1 VKGHVHHRG
10 KTYRYFFDGDPDP
23 LTGKRRQV
31 TKGGFATEREAWAA
45 CREAMADYDR
55 GRLVRQNKR
64 TVEQLADEWLSR
76 REHSIKRSMHV
87 NYRNYFRYYVYP
99 YIGARRAQD
108 LDSAVF
114 DALYARLLTSGRV
127 KANAEHRRRREAQEL
142 ARERAIAE
150 HMAGK
155 QRRGPVPK
163 PRPATSEPEPGL
175 APKTVVNVHRML
187 HRVWEDATR
196 WGYVKRNVVADAN
209 PPRVPR
215 TTHRTWTVAQLTT
228 FLLEARGDRFFA
240 LWVLEATTGMRRSE
254 LAGVH
259 RDGIDFDIGTLTV
272 GSTRVVIDGKVIE
285 EDGKS
290 DNSRR
295 TIALDP
301 YTLGVLRSHVSM
313 LDAERAVAGEHY
325 QDHGLLFSWEDGR
338 PPHPDTITARFN
350 RLAKAAGLPRIRL
363 HDVRHSYATAGRLAR
378 VDTKALSQ
386 RVGHTSVSFTMET
399 YMHGDLQAD
408 REVAHALASVIL
420 AGLPGGIDAGETA

>member
-1 VKGHVHHRG
+1 VKGHVQRRG
-10 KTYRYFFDGDPDP
+10 KAYRYFFDADADP

-45 CREAMADYDR
+45 CRDAMANHEQ
-55 GRLVRQNKR
+55 GRLVRQSRR
-64 TVEQLADEWLSR
+64 TVEQLIEEWLSR
-76 REHSIKRSMHV
+76 RQHSVKQSMHA
-87 NYRNYFRYYVYP
+87 NYRNYARYYIYP
-99 YIGARRAQD
+99 YIGKRKAQD
-108 LDSAVF
+108 LGSAVF
-114 DALYARLLTSGRV
+114 DALYAKLLTAGRV
-127 KANAEHRRRREAQEL
+127 KANAEHRQQREAQKV
-142 ARERAIAE
+142 ARDQAIADRTTR
-150 HMAGK
+150 K
-155 QRRGPVPK
+155 RPGPAPK
-163 PRPATSEPEPGL
+163 PRPVTPEPQPGL

-187 HRVWEDATR
+187 HRVWEDASK
-196 WGYVKRNVVADAN
+196 WGYVRRNIVADAS

-215 TTHRTWTVAQLTT
+215 KAHRTWTVAQLTT
-228 FLLEARGDRFFA
+228 FLLKARSDRFFA

-259 RDGIDFDIGTLTV
+259 RDGIDFDIGSLTV

-301 YTLGVLRSHVSM
+301 YTLGVLRSHVNM

-325 QDHGLLFSWEDGR
+325 QDHGLLFCWEDGR

-350 RLAKAAGLPRIRL
+350 RLAQAAGLPRIRL

-399 YMHGDLQAD
+399 YMHGDLEAD

-420 AGLPGGIDAGETA
+420 AGLPGGISAGETV

>member
-1 VKGHVHHRG
+1 VKGHVQRRG

-23 LTGKRRQV
+23 LTDKRRQV
-31 TKGGFATEREAWAA
+31 TKGGFATEREAWTA
-45 CREAMADYDR
+45 CREAMADHEQ
-55 GRLVRQNKR
+55 GRLVRQNRR
-64 TVEQLADEWLSR
+64 TVEQLVEEWLSR
-76 REHSIKRSMHV
+76 RQHSVKRSMHA
-87 NYRNYFRYYVYP
+87 NYRNYFRYYVHP
-99 YIGARRAQD
+99 YIGHRRAQD

-114 DALYARLLTSGRV
+114 DALYATLLTSGRV
-127 KANAEHRRRREAQEL
+127 KANAEHHRQREAQKA
-142 ARERAIAE
+142 AREQAIA
-150 HMAGK
+150 ARATGK
-155 QRRGPVPK
+155 RRRGPVPK
-163 PRPATSEPEPGL
+163 PRPVAPEPEPGL

-196 WGYVKRNVVADAN
+196 WGYVRRNVVADAS

-215 TTHRTWTVAQLTT
+215 KSRRTWTVAQLTT

-259 RDGIDFDIGTLTV
+259 RDGLDFDAGTLSIGT
-272 GSTRVVIDGKVIE
+272 TRVVIDGTVIE

-290 DNSRR
+290 DDSRR

-301 YTLGVLRSHVSM
+301 YTLGVLRSHVIM
-313 LDAERAVAGEHY
+313 LDAEHAVAGEHY
-325 QDHGLLFSWEDGR
+325 QDHGLLFCWEDGR

-350 RLAKAAGLPRIRL
+350 RLADAAGLPRIRL

-386 RVGHTSVSFTMET
+386 RVGHASVSFTMET
-399 YMHGDLQAD
+399 YMHGDLEAD

-420 AGLPGGIDAGETA
+420 AGLPGVDAGEEG

>member
-1 VKGHVHHRG
+1 MKGHVHLRG

-31 TKGGFATEREAWAA
+31 TKGGFATEREAWSA
-45 CREAMADYDR
+45 CREAMADYDQ

-64 TVEQLADEWLSR
+64 TVEQLAQEWLTR
-76 REHSIKRSMHV
+76 RQHSVKRSMHA
-87 NYRNYFRYYVYP
+87 NYRNYLRYYVNP
-99 YIGARRAQD
+99 YIGSRRAQD

-127 KANAEHRRRREAQEL
+127 KANAEHQRQQKAKKAAHEHAI
-142 ARERAIAE
+142 RERA
-150 HMAGK
+150 AGK
-155 QRRGPVPK
+155 RRRGPTPK
-163 PRPATSEPEPGL
+163 QRPATPEPEPGL
-175 APKTVVNVHRML
+175 APKTMVNVHRML

-196 WGYVKRNVVADAN
+196 WGHVKRNVVADAS

-215 TTHRTWTVAQLTT
+215 KAHRTWTVAQLTT

-259 RDGIDFDIGTLTV
+259 RDGIDFDAGTLAVST
-272 GSTRVVIDGKVIE
+272 TRVVIDGKVIE

-290 DNSRR
+290 DDSCR
-295 TIALDP
+295 TIPLDP
-301 YTLGVLRSHVSM
+301 YTVGVLRSHVNM

-325 QDHGLLFSWEDGR
+325 QDHGLLFCWDDGR

-350 RLAKAAGLPRIRL
+350 RLADAAGLPRIRL

-378 VDTKALSQ
+378 VDPKALSR
-386 RVGHTSVSFTMET
+386 RVGHASVSFTMET
-399 YMHGDLQAD
+399 YMHGDLEAD

-420 AGLPGGIDAGETA
+420 AGLPEVGAGENG

>member
-1 VKGHVHHRG
+1 VKGHVHRRG
-10 KTYRYFFDGDPDP
+10 KTYRYFFDGGPDP
-23 LTGKRRQV
+23 LTGKRQQV
-31 TKGGFATEREAWAA
+31 TKGGFVTEREAWTA
-45 CREAMADYDR
+45 CREAMADHEQ
-55 GRLVRQNKR
+55 GRLVRQSRR
-64 TVEQLADEWLSR
+64 TVEQLVEEWLSR
-76 REHSIKRSMHV
+76 RQHSVKRSMHA
-87 NYRNYFRYYVYP
+87 NYQNYFRYYVYP

-114 DALYARLLTSGRV
+114 DALYAKLLTSGRV
-127 KANAEHRRRREAQEL
+127 KANAEHRRKREAERT
-142 ARERAIAE
+142 AREQAIAE
-150 HMAGK
+150 RATSK
-155 QRRGPVPK
+155 RRGPAPK
-163 PRPATSEPEPGL
+163 PKPVAPEPESGL

-187 HRVWEDATR
+187 HRIWEDAIR
-196 WGYVKRNVVADAN
+196 WGYVKRNVVADAS

-215 TTHRTWTVAQLTT
+215 KAHRTWTVAQLTT
-228 FLLEARGDRFFA
+228 FLLKARDDRFFA

-259 RDGIDFDIGTLTV
+259 RDGLDFVAGTLTI
-272 GSTRVVIDGKVIE
+272 GLTRVVIDGKVVE

-301 YTLGVLRSHVSM
+301 YTLGVLRSHVNM

-325 QDHGLLFSWEDGR
+325 QDQGLLFCWEDGR
-338 PPHPDTITARFN
+338 PPHPDTITVRFN
-350 RLAKAAGLPRIRL
+350 RLADAAGLPRIRL

-399 YMHGDLQAD
+399 YMHGDLEAD

-420 AGLPGGIDAGETA
+420 AGLPSVGAGETE